1 MNKRVIAFSALLS
14 SLVSPA
20 ANATPGEYWEV
31 TIKTIM
37 EGMPFQM
44 PAMTQKVCIPKGGEK
59 DPARASADKT
69 CKLSDVK
76 TAGNKTTWNARCE
89 RGGDVT
95 TGSGEQTI
103 SANSYTGK
111 MRLVSNGLK
120 MNTDYSGK
128 HIGGSCEAE

>member
-1 MNKRVIAFSALLS
+1 MKKNFFAFAALPFLLA
-14 SLVSPA
+14 SLA
-20 ANATPGEYWEV
+20 AQAVPGEYWEV
-31 TIKTIM
+31 TIKTVM

-69 CKLSDVK
+69 CKLSDMK
-76 TAGNKTTWNARCE
+76 TVGNKTTWNARCE

-95 TGSGEQTI
+95 TGSGEQTT

-111 MRLVSNGLK
+111 MRLVSKGLK